1 MGESVSAT
9 LSVAAGRQLG
19 EDAADVV
26 LVDDAD
32 PFDELDAG
40 DSDVAAFDVADFDV
54 SALVDDSPVL
64 DAEDGAPDSDAEL
77 LDDFDEPPR
86 LSVL

>member
-1 MGESVSAT
+1 M
-9 LSVAAGRQLG
+9 
-19 EDAADVV
+19 V
-26 LVDDAD
+26 LADDAD
-32 PFDELDAG
+32 PFDELDPD

-64 DAEDGAPDSDAEL
+64 DADDGAPDSDAEL

>member
-1 MGESVSAT
+1 M
-9 LSVAAGRQLG
+9 
-19 EDAADVV
+19 V

-32 PFDELDAG
+32 PFDELDAD

-64 DAEDGAPDSDAEL
+64 DADDGAPDSDAEL

>member
-40 DSDVAAFDVADFDV
+40 DSDVTDFDV

>member
-1 MGESVSAT
+1 M
-9 LSVAAGRQLG
+9 
-19 EDAADVV
+19 V
-26 LVDDAD
+26 LADDAD
-32 PFDELDAG
+32 PFDELDAD

-64 DAEDGAPDSDAEL
+64 DADDGAPDSDAEL